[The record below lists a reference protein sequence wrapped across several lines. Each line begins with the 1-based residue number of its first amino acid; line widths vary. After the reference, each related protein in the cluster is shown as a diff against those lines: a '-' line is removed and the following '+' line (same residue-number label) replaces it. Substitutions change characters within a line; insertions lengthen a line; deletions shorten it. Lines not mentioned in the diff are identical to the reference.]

1 MLPDTK
7 PFAPQTRRARNRA
20 EMRAA
25 ILETARAVMRQDG
38 VAALNLHKVAAG
50 IGIKTPSLYEYFDG
64 KMGVYDALFRLGFEQ
79 FAESMTRALETATNW
94 HAALRAGMETYM
106 QFALDSPELYQLCFE
121 RPVPGFVP
129 SEESLGVSFTLLRQ
143 STARVER
150 FLRESNLKTGLTPAQ
165 INDLSI
171 AMMHG
176 LTAQHMAN
184 EPHLPLGKGRYG
196 SLIPAAVA
204 LFQAAWE
211 GTPRDPAPASAHK
224 TRTPKKE
231 RET

>member
-1 MLPDTK
+1 MLPESK

-38 VAALNLHKVAAG
+38 VAALNLHKVAAQ

-64 KMGVYDALFRLGFEQ
+64 KMGIYDALFRLGFEQ
-79 FAESMTRALETATNW
+79 FAARTTTALDSAANW
-94 HAALRAGMETYM
+94 HAALRAGMETYL
-106 QFALDSPELYQLCFE
+106 QFALDYPELYQLCFE

-129 SEESLGVSFTLLRQ
+129 SEESLRVSFSLLRE

-150 FLRESNLKTGLTPAQ
+150 FLRESNLKTALTPAQ

-211 GTPRDPAPASAHK
+211 DSPQETAPAPARRK
-224 TRTPKKE
+224 RTPKKE
-231 RET
+231 REK

>member
-1 MLPDTK
+1 MLADPK
-7 PFAPQTRRARNRA
+7 PFAPETRRARNRA
-20 EMRAA
+20 EMRQA
-25 ILETARAVMRQDG
+25 ILDAARHVMRRDG
-38 VAALNLHKVAAG
+38 VAALNLNKVAAE

-64 KMGVYDALFRLGFEQ
+64 KMGIYDALFRLGFEQ
-79 FAESMTRALETATNW
+79 FAERTTRALEAATNW
-94 HAALRAGMETYM
+94 REALRAGMETYM
-106 QFALDSPELYQLCFE
+106 QFALDYPELYQLCFE

-129 SEESLGVSFTLLRQ
+129 SEESLRVSFSLLRE

-150 FLRESNLKTGLTPAQ
+150 FLRESSLKTSLTPAQ

-211 GTPRDPAPASAHK
+211 DTPRDIAPPSAHK
-224 TRTPKKE
+224 GPAPKKE
-231 RET
+231 REK